1 MYFLITCQPKRVNS
15 PGGTSLLPAMVGS
28 DVPSLICILS
38 VEILWTESFKK
49 NCLNSCPESKELLRI
64 TRDNWVLV
72 SMRGRRLLVLMCTKY
87 YVNNYIRERVMTIF
101 LCSFLPMNLNLM
113 VISNNCVNTHV
124 QHIQWRS
131 DCLIF
136 CFWDLK
142 GNQTEHRA
150 NDPWHVYSNP
160 KNTTTFPVLA
170 MAKYL
175 FLI

>member
-38 VEILWTESFKK
+38 VEILWTEIFKK

-101 LCSFLPMNLNLM
+101 FVFLLANELEFNGDKQQLCQYACATHPMEVGLF
-113 VISNNCVNTHV
+113 
-124 QHIQWRS
+124 
-131 DCLIF
+131 DF
-136 CFWDLK
+136 
-142 GNQTEHRA
+142 
-150 NDPWHVYSNP
+150 
-160 KNTTTFPVLA
+160 
-170 MAKYL
+170 L
-175 FLI
+175 FLGSERQSNRT